1 MAGKTLYDILEL
13 SSSASEDSIRAA
25 YERLSAKF
33 DPGRPENAGKPDVKF
48 KSDAVKDAFLT
59 LANLATR
66 AQYDKALA
74 ARSQP
79 PMEILEEFEPF
90 WTIPKLTVLV
100 LVVIIVGGYY
110 YKHQREET
118 RLAAEK
124 AIATAKAKEAQ
135 ERAKAEEVQARLE
148 LAKQQQER
156 IQDEQQR
163 RERDAV
169 LRQFSAERRTTAG
182 SDLARTQRERTEQQQ
197 RQREE
202 AQATA
207 AARQQAAREKAEL
220 CRLER
225 QRYGRAISC

>member
-1 MAGKTLYDILEL
+1 MASKTLYDILEL
-13 SSSASEDSIRAA
+13 SSNASDDSIRAA
-25 YERLSAKF
+25 YERLSAKL
-33 DPGRPENAGKPDVKF
+33 DPARPENAGKTEVKF
-48 KSDAVKDAFLT
+48 KAEAIKEAFLT
-59 LANLATR
+59 LANPATR
-66 AQYDKALA
+66 AQYDKTLA

-79 PMEILEEFEPF
+79 PVEILEEIEPF

-100 LVVIIVGGYY
+100 LIVIIVGGYY

-124 AIATAKAKEAQ
+124 AIATAKAKQAQ
-135 ERAKAEEVQARLE
+135 EQAKAEEVQARLD

-163 RERDAV
+163 RERDAA
-169 LRQFSAERRTTAG
+169 LRQFSAEQRTTAG

>member
-66 AQYDKALA
+66 AQYDKTLA

-169 LRQFSAERRTTAG
+169 LRQFSAERRKTAG

>member
-1 MAGKTLYDILEL
+1 MATKTLYDILEL

-25 YERLSAKF
+25 YERLSAKL
-33 DPGRPENAGKPDVKF
+33 DPGRQENAGKPDVKF

-59 LANLATR
+59 LANPATR
-66 AQYDKALA
+66 AQYDKTLA

-79 PMEILEEFEPF
+79 AVEILETVEPF

-100 LVVIIVGGYY
+100 LIVIIVGGYY

-135 ERAKAEEVQARLE
+135 EQAKAEEMQARFE
-148 LAKQQQER
+148 LARQQQER
-156 IQDEQQR
+156 LKDEQQR
-163 RERDAV
+163 RERDAA
-169 LRQFSAERRTTAG
+169 LRQFAAEQRTTAG